1 MQRTLQRL
9 RGEFLEMPGLRLTV
23 QQVQRLCGVD
33 PAICQAI
40 LDALVEAKFLCIK
53 RDGSY
58 GRLTD
63 GETVRSAPAPV
74 LDRATVPRRSLAAHA
89 TARALQPPSP
99 RVPGSDGNPARRRS
113 PSPRLRRPR

>member
-23 QQVQRLCGVD
+23 PQAQRLCGVD
-33 PAICQAI
+33 PAICKAV
-40 LDALVEAKFLCIK
+40 LDTLVDAKFLDRK

-63 GETVRSAPAPV
+63 GESVRSALPV
-74 LDRATVPRRSLAAHA
+74 LD
-89 TARALQPPSP
+89 
-99 RVPGSDGNPARRRS
+99 
-113 PSPRLRRPR
+113 

>member
-23 QQVQRLCGVD
+23 PQAQRLCGVD
-33 PAICQAI
+33 PAICKAI
-40 LDALVEAKFLCIK
+40 LDALVEAKFLGIK

-63 GETVRSAPAPV
+63 GEGTRTAPGPV
-74 LDRATVPRRSLAAHA
+74 LDRAAAQRR
-89 TARALQPPSP
+89 
-99 RVPGSDGNPARRRS
+99 
-113 PSPRLRRPR
+113 